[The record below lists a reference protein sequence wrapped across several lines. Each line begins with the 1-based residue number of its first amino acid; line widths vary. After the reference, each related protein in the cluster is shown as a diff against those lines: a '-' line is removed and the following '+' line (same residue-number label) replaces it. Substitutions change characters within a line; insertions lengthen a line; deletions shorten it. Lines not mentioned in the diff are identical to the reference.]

1 MTKHLQNFHCNL
13 SLLKN
18 SRLFSFVAP
27 EDNVFKLIIT
37 YDTYIR
43 NKLLKGSGYLYTE
56 RKLVVHIHELLKKE
70 GWSLSKLA
78 LEADIDKSKLS
89 RLASGQRESLYIDY
103 LVKIAET
110 LDIDDLNEIVSL
122 ERVDNDNHK

>member
-13 SLLKN
+13 SPFKN
-18 SRLFSFVAP
+18 SWLFSFVALK
-27 EDNVFKLIIT
+27 DNVFKLIIT
-37 YDTYIR
+37 YDTYIS

>member
-1 MTKHLQNFHCNL
+1 
-13 SLLKN
+13 
-18 SRLFSFVAP
+18 
-27 EDNVFKLIIT
+27 
-37 YDTYIR
+37 
-43 NKLLKGSGYLYTE
+43 LYTE

-89 RLASGQRESLYIDY
+89 RLASGRRESLYIDY

-122 ERVDNDNHK
+122 ERVEDKNKNKSG

>member
-1 MTKHLQNFHCNL
+1 M
-13 SLLKN
+13 
-18 SRLFSFVAP
+18 
-27 EDNVFKLIIT
+27 
-37 YDTYIR
+37 
-43 NKLLKGSGYLYTE
+43 
-56 RKLVVHIHELLKKE
+56 VVHIHELLKKE

-122 ERVDNDNHK
+122 ERVDNNNKK

>member
-1 MTKHLQNFHCNL
+1 M
-13 SLLKN
+13 
-18 SRLFSFVAP
+18 
-27 EDNVFKLIIT
+27 LIIT
-37 YDTYIR
+37 YDTYIS

-122 ERVDNDNHK
+122 ERVDNNNKK